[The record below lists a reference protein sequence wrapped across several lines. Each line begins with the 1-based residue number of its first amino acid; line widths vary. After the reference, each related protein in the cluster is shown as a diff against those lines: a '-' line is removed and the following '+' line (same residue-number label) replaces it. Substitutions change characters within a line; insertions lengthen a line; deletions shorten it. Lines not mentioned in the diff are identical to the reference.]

1 MCRISDDIIIR
12 VRTICTGLSPGNR
25 TMSNTTAMKQ
35 GLLLL
40 RMHLGSAPVVSCCW
54 VFFVF
59 VLFFVCMSVW
69 LVAHLLLFSVFCVLF
84 VFLLFL
90 LPNVTSV
97 SGLFILVSSAQCYR
111 CFGTVHS
118 CFFCPMLPV
127 FRDCSFL
134 IAPFGFP
141 QIYMMREI
149 TIKGQKYEDRIL
161 QTILNFNILDNNGSM
176 L

>member
-97 SGLFILVSSAQCYR
+97 SGLFILVSSAQCYQ
-111 CFGTVHS
+111 CFGTDHS

-134 IAPFGFP
+134 LLLSNVTSVSGLF
-141 QIYMMREI
+141 
-149 TIKGQKYEDRIL
+149 
-161 QTILNFNILDNNGSM
+161 ILDCSLRFSPNLYDAWNYNQRAKIWR
-176 L
+176 